1 MLYFGTSG
9 SIDQTKPR
17 LSLRIPFWC
26 NGTSIPI
33 PDATKAAFPR
43 AMGKSKGLRLS
54 FWWRYSRS
62 MGNLEKSVIEVE
74 VEADSNNS
82 ALYYTKEL
90 YDKRPWPAVYLYVK
104 DTEGSRTFQLV
115 IAKSRVASSKRITFP
130 RLEFLASYIT
140 ARLINYTEALH
151 GMINEILA
159 WSDSKI
165 LELDTR
171 KPSNNWKIFVAKLSG
186 KNSHE
191 RVDPDRWKFC
201 PGDQNLCSRFGYE
214 RNLCPPTIQM

>member
-1 MLYFGTSG
+1 M
-9 SIDQTKPR
+9 
-17 LSLRIPFWC
+17 
-26 NGTSIPI
+26 
-33 PDATKAAFPR
+33 
-43 AMGKSKGLRLS
+43 
-54 FWWRYSRS
+54 
-62 MGNLEKSVIEVE
+62 IEVE
-74 VEADSNNS
+74 LEADSNNS
-82 ALYYTKEL
+82 ALYYTQEL
-90 YDKRPWPAVYLYVK
+90 YLYVK

-171 KPSNNWKIFVAKLSG
+171 KPSNN
-186 KNSHE
+186 
-191 RVDPDRWKFC
+191 
-201 PGDQNLCSRFGYE
+201 
-214 RNLCPPTIQM
+214 